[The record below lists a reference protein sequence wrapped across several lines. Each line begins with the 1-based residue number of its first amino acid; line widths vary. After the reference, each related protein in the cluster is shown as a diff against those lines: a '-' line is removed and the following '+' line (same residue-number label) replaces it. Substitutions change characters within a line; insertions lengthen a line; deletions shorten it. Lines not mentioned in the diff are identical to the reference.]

1 MFNRISLLVALAVF
15 ITMAYGIESIPTS
28 PTTQTSHTNRSSPIF
43 GNNAM
48 AATGATAT
56 FAQPYP
62 WISFSTADIASIIR
76 REPGFV
82 IISAAIGVISCGMS
96 ML

>member
-1 MFNRISLLVALAVF
+1 
-15 ITMAYGIESIPTS
+15 
-28 PTTQTSHTNRSSPIF
+28 
-43 GNNAM
+43 M